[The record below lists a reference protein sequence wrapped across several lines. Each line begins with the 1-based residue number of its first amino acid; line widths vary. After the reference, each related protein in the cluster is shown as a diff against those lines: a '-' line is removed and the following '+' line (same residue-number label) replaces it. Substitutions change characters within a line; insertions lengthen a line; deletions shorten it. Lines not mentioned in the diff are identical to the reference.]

1 MEINQDG
8 YDSKTSGIMPMS
20 IKLNM
25 KFDLHTHSYKSFDS
39 LSSIENIIKYA
50 KKRGLNGI
58 AITDH
63 EVLTSD
69 DVMDIARRNDI
80 WIIKGIEART
90 EIGDIIGLF
99 ISKELKSRKA
109 LDLLNEIHDQGGVAT
124 LPHPFKYMKYMNY
137 YPENVLEKID
147 AVEIVN
153 ARWQDMNLFANNPKV
168 KQLLSIVRGRS
179 AGSDSHFP
187 FELGRAYWTTPYITS
202 QEELKKSICANTG
215 QAVSISFSDWLD
227 ELSQCIKFFKDPS
240 LKQFARIVYWPS
252 RRIIFGKRNILNEQ
266 E

>member
-1 MEINQDG
+1 
-8 YDSKTSGIMPMS
+8 MS
-20 IKLNM
+20 NISTM
-25 KFDLHTHSYKSFDS
+25 KFDLHTHSYRSFDS

-69 DVMDIARRNDI
+69 DVMDIAMRNDI
-80 WIIKGIEART
+80 WIIKGVEART

-99 ISKELKSRKA
+99 LSKGLKSRKA
-109 LDLLNEIHDQGGVAT
+109 LDLLNEIHDQGGIAT
-124 LPHPFKYMKYMNY
+124 LPHPFKYMKHMNY

-147 AVEIVN
+147 AVEVVN
-153 ARWQDMNLFANNPKV
+153 ARWQNMNLFTNNPKV
-168 KQLLSIVRGRS
+168 KDLLSIVKGRS

-187 FELGRAYWTTPYITS
+187 FELGRVYWATPHITS
-202 QEELKKSICANTG
+202 QEELKKSICANAG
-215 QAVSISFSDWLD
+215 QAISNSYSDWLD
-227 ELSQCIKFFKDPS
+227 ELSQCIKFFKAPS
-240 LKQFARIVYWPS
+240 LKQLARIVYRPS
-252 RRIIFGKRNILNEQ
+252 RRLIFGKRNILNDQ